1 MKEAEREVIK
11 TAEQLGML
19 PLLTASNIL
28 RTDDN
33 ADIMYNNPGME
44 STLAD
49 ISFEP
54 DENECITVDELLEL
68 YNDILCSSAE
78 TEEHCYSNSLSDLAA
93 SSTFMSNEGELNEDD
108 DDDPSHFNFFR

>member
-1 MKEAEREVIK
+1 
-11 TAEQLGML
+11 ML

-33 ADIMYNNPGME
+33 GNIMYNNRGME

-54 DENECITVDELLEL
+54 DENESITVDELLEL
-68 YNDILCSSAE
+68 DNDILCSSAE
-78 TEEHCYSNSLSDLAA
+78 TDEHCYSNSLSDPAV
-93 SSTFMSNEGELNEDD
+93 SSTFMSNGRELNVDD
-108 DDDPSHFNFFR
+108 DDDPSHCNFFAKAHANTPIVITNTG